1 MTDDLPRYASPEPD
15 PRAGGDER
23 KTYLQPQQPPPP
35 VQGPPQQDPRYW
47 GHGPYQPPPYGPMP
61 VVGGSRDHG
70 KATLALALGIGGLA
84 TGILLV
90 SPVAW
95 WFGQQAREEIDAEP
109 YVYGNRGMAT
119 AGMVMGIIGTALLG
133 LGLLLLILV
142 VAGLLAS
149 T

>member
-1 MTDDLPRYASPEPD
+1 VTDDLPRYASPD
-15 PRAGGDER
+15 PGGDGEER

-35 VQGPPQQDPRYW
+35 QGQGHDPRYW

-61 VVGGSRDHG
+61 AVGGSRDHG

-84 TGILLV
+84 TGVLLV

-95 WFGQQAREEIDAEP
+95 WFAHQAREEIDAEP
-109 YVYGNRGMAT
+109 GVYGNRGMAT
-119 AGMVMGIIGTALLG
+119 AGLVMGIIGTVALG
-133 LGLLLLILV
+133 IVVAALV
-142 VAGLLAS
+142 VIVVTALAV

>member
-1 MTDDLPRYASPEPD
+1 MTDDLPRYTTPD
-15 PRAGGDER
+15 GGDER
-23 KTYLQPQQPPPP
+23 KTYLQPQQPPP
-35 VQGPPQQDPRYW
+35 VQGPPQHDPRYW
-47 GHGPYQPPPYGPMP
+47 GHGPQQPPPYGAMP
-61 VVGGSRDHG
+61 LVGGSRDHG

-109 YVYGNRGMAT
+109 NVYGNRGMAT
-119 AGMVMGIIGTALLG
+119 AGMVMGIIGTAVLG
-133 LGLLLLILV
+133 LGLFVLIIV
-142 VAGLLAS
+142 VAGLLAA